1 MWNNAHTI
9 EITTYDTRGAEV
21 TINTRYHTH
30 QVTYGIRPP
39 GKTII
44 NRAMPQRQQEVP
56 QRVGDTTIRVSP
68 EFCFNME
75 IRGDTGVLTAAA
87 VPVPMASGWNN
98 DDAWYRVYTRGLISN
113 GGRE

>member
-44 NRAMPQRQQEVP
+44 NRAMPQRQQ
-56 QRVGDTTIRVSP
+56 
-68 EFCFNME
+68 
-75 IRGDTGVLTAAA
+75 
-87 VPVPMASGWNN
+87 
-98 DDAWYRVYTRGLISN
+98 
-113 GGRE
+113 